1 MVNLIQPFKNCYY
14 LCENGTIY
22 NSETGKIIKPDKR
35 HNFYLYTEAGTKKY
49 ISQMKLYRQL
59 YNKEYCIDDTENLE
73 GEQWKEVTDTK
84 GKYFVSNK
92 GRIKSLQYYKAMIL
106 KPYINQGGY
115 LRVDIDIEGSRRSVL
130 VHRLVAAAFLPL
142 PERIDLQLHHKD
154 LNKNNNAADNLEWLT
169 AADHR
174 KKHNERRNLDAS
186 TEPEENIHKAG

>member
-22 NSETGKIIKPDKR
+22 NSETDKIIKPDKR

-59 YNKEYCIDDTENLE
+59 YNKEYCIDNTENLE

-154 LNKNNNAADNLEWLT
+154 FDKKNNAADNLEWLT
-169 AADHR
+169 AAAHGIKHR
-174 KKHNERRNLDAS
+174 ERNKKCNAS
-186 TEPEENIHKAG
+186 TESKEDLH

>member
-59 YNKEYCIDDTENLE
+59 YNKEYCIDDTKNLE
-73 GEQWKEVTDTK
+73 DEQWKEVTDTK

-92 GRIKSLQYYKAMIL
+92 GRIKSLQNYKAMIL

-115 LRVDIDIEGSRRSVL
+115 LRVDIDIEGSRRSIL

-154 LNKNNNAADNLEWLT
+154 FDKKNNAADNLEWLT
-169 AADHR
+169 AAAHGIKHR
-174 KKHNERRNLDAS
+174 ERNKKCNAS
-186 TEPEENIHKAG
+186 TESKEDLH